1 MKVKLKQKVYEFG
14 KSCDVTEIDSLG
26 LRVIY
31 EGVTV
36 DCECNEI
43 TLY

>member
-14 KSCDVTEIDSLG
+14 KSCDVTETDSLG

-31 EGVTV
+31 EWVTV
-36 DCECNEI
+36 ASVCNKI